1 MHTSTAIILA
11 TGAAIALAAAQHT
24 PAPTTAPL
32 EAQPTPAHELS
43 AAQTERTLKTARRI
57 EKRLAR
63 AAEMI
68 EEHKHG
74 RECKENPHPV
84 APLSLSR

>member
-1 MHTSTAIILA
+1 MNTPTALIIA
-11 TGAAIALAAAQHT
+11 TGTALALAAAQHT
-24 PAPTTAPL
+24 PAPTAAPL

-43 AAQTERTLKTARRI
+43 AAQTERTLKTARRL

-68 EEHKHG
+68 EEHQ
-74 RECKENPHPV
+74 RECKENPRPV